1 MISKKMQQAL
11 NKQINSEL
19 YSSYLYLSMSSY
31 FEESKYPGFAHWMRI
46 QAQEEVIHAMK
57 IYTFIH
63 DRGGK
68 VELLEINAPPKK
80 WKTAHEVFKET
91 LEHEKKVSKM
101 IYDLIDLAN
110 EEHDHAVN
118 NFLQWFVTEQV
129 EEEANTSRLLDQFE
143 MVESAPGGV
152 YMLDRELGSRT
163 IAKSEGA

>member
-19 YSSYLYLSMSSY
+19 YSSYLYISMSSY
-31 FEESKYPGFAHWMRI
+31 FEVTKHPGFAHWMRM
-46 QAQEEVIHAMK
+46 QAQEELMHAMK
-57 IYTFIH
+57 IFTFMH
-63 DRGGK
+63 DRSGK
-68 VELLEINAPPKK
+68 VELLEIKAPPKS
-80 WKTAHEVFKET
+80 WKSAHEAFKET

-110 EEHDHAVN
+110 DEHDHAVN

-129 EEEANTSRLLDQFE
+129 EEEANTARLLDQFE

-163 IAKSEGA
+163 VSASE